1 MQIHHTAIVD
11 SGATIG
17 EDTKIWHWTH
27 ICEKAKIGNHCSIG
41 QNVFISN
48 NVVIGN
54 NVKIQN
60 NISVYDNVVLEDD
73 VFCGP
78 SIVFTNVINPRSH
91 ISRKDQYKNTI
102 VKKGATIGANATII
116 CGNTIGEYAFIGAG
130 CVVNREIKPFELV
143 VGVPAQQIGWMSA
156 FGERIYLPLKGEE
169 SWVCPNTGDIYN
181 LSGDRVSRV

>member
-11 SGATIG
+11 GGATIG
-17 EDTKIWHWTH
+17 AGTKIWHWTH
-27 ICEKAKIGNHCSIG
+27 ICEKAKIGNNCSIG

-48 NVVIGN
+48 NVIIGN

-78 SIVFTNVINPRSH
+78 SSVFTNVINPRSH
-91 ISRKDQYKNTI
+91 IPRKDQYKNTI

-143 VGVPAQQIGWMSA
+143 VGVPAIQIGWMSA
-156 FGERIYLPLKGEE
+156 FGERICLPLKGEG

-181 LSGDRVSRV
+181 LCGDRISRI